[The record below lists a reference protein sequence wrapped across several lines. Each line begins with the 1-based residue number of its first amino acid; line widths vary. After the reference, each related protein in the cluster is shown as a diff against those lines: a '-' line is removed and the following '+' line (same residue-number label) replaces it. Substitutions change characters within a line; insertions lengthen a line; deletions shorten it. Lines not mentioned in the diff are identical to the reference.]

1 MKPIILCLIGLIGL
15 MNSATA
21 QETMQFT
28 FIGNAGGNHES
39 VVITTAKGLKMNDV
53 EILHMGQRTFDTLKA
68 YILHSYREKKGNVAP
83 PKNGT
88 TDSLS
93 AQSDIKVTGVDSTPL
108 YFSKGAFSELV
119 FSAMRYLR
127 TVDLNPLTVN
137 FVLLHLQY
145 LGHERSLHRNFMDS
159 PAHADP
165 YLRLKNDSNE

>member
-1 MKPIILCLIGLIGL
+1 MKPIILCLIGVIGL
-15 MNSATA
+15 LTKATA

-28 FIGNAGGNHES
+28 FIGNASGNHES

-53 EILHMGQRTFDTLKA
+53 EILLVDQRTLDSIKS
-68 YILHSYREKKGNVAP
+68 YILRYYIEKGGTIAP
-83 PKNGT
+83 TKNGT
-88 TDSLS
+88 TGSS
-93 AQSDIKVTGVDSTPL
+93 NPPSDIKVAGVDSTPL

-127 TVDLNPLTVN
+127 TADLNPLTVN

-145 LGHERSLHRNFMDS
+145 LGHERFLHRNFIDS